1 MSNLP
6 LHTEIIIWFIL
17 LSTAACMLLP
27 FGGWIWRRCT
37 HALPPIPQFPGSTF
51 PHIFA
56 YFYTAFF
63 ISTFAMGAIASA
75 KMPSGTPVDVMDCV
89 TSIIVQIL
97 LYLPFIIVYFTL
109 PKRDTPVVSFGHK
122 LLWLIAA
129 LAVVGS
135 TGFILDVTGFSKW
148 LIDITGCPE
157 NQDVIETLSKGSNA
171 EKLIVAVMAVFVAPV
186 TEECCFRGF
195 LYNILKRWN
204 TPVLATIF
212 SALMFSSVHG
222 SLAQAIPLFVF
233 GVVQCIAYEKAR
245 SLWLPIM
252 IHFIFNALNV
262 AGVLLFMQA

>member
-6 LHTEIIIWFIL
+6 LHTEIIIWFII

-75 KMPSGTPVDVMDCV
+75 KMPSGTPVDVMDYV

-97 LYLPFIIVYFTL
+97 LYLPFLIVYFTL

-157 NQDVIETLSKGSNA
+157 NQDVI
-171 EKLIVAVMAVFVAPV
+171 V

-233 GVVQCIAYEKAR
+233 GVVQCLAYEKAR